1 MNSPDSSKKRL
12 RAAVLGG
19 VIAAIGS
26 GTASYC
32 AYRLKHSATEVVAT
46 PAPADASAVPVPA
59 EPAKAKTVPDTLPD
73 ITLTD
78 RDGKPTKLAS
88 FGGRPLMLNFW
99 ATWCAPCREE
109 VPMLVAAKEQWASKG
124 FEVVGIGIDSADK
137 IREFSKTYQ
146 INYPVLVADGS
157 ALELLRKLGNRGGG
171 LPYSVVLDRTG
182 GIAERHLGA
191 LTAEDLRRVL
201 ESLFG

>member
-1 MNSPDSSKKRL
+1 MTISRRDAL
-12 RAAVLGG
+12 LLGAVGTAAAVAGAVAGALALQSRSG
-19 VIAAIGS
+19 AAELL
-26 GTASYC
+26 AARY
-32 AYRLKHSATEVVAT
+32 
-46 PAPADASAVPVPA
+46 
-59 EPAKAKTVPDTLPD
+59 PDT
-73 ITLTD
+73 
-78 RDGKPTKLAS
+78 DGRVRRLLDWP
-88 FGGRPLMLNFW
+88 GRVLLCNFW

>member
-1 MNSPDSSKKRL
+1 MMISRRDAL
-12 RAAVLGG
+12 LLAAAGTVAAVAGAVAGALALQSRSG
-19 VIAAIGS
+19 AAELL
-26 GTASYC
+26 AARY
-32 AYRLKHSATEVVAT
+32 
-46 PAPADASAVPVPA
+46 
-59 EPAKAKTVPDTLPD
+59 PDT
-73 ITLTD
+73 
-78 RDGKPTKLAS
+78 DGRVRRLLSWQGTVL
-88 FGGRPLMLNFW
+88 LCNFW

-109 VPMLVAAKEQWASKG
+109 VPVLIDAKQQWAAKG

-137 IREFSKTYQ
+137 IREFSKTYR
-146 INYPVLVADGS
+146 INYPVLIADGS

-182 GIAERHLGA
+182 SIAQRHLGP